1 MGDCPQAG
9 LAAAI
14 RHGACYAFPPMS
26 AGVRPARR
34 APEMKIITVIL
45 NLLRGALI
53 GVVEIIPG
61 VSGGTV
67 ALIVGVYEDLI
78 RGASHILKGTVATL
92 LAPFRSGGVGRALRH
107 FREVPWLAIIPL
119 VLGAAVALFTFSTP
133 LAKLIE
139 AYPVATRAVFFG
151 LIAAS
156 VSVPLRMAGAPWR
169 LREGAT
175 ILIAAAIG
183 FGLTSLPVTTVTEPA
198 SWMIL
203 ISAAF
208 AVCALVLPGVS
219 GAFLLVAIGMYEP
232 TLNALAERDW
242 AYLAV
247 FIAGAII
254 GLALFVQLLQWLL
267 EHLRRPT
274 LLVMGGLMLGSLRA
288 LWPWQADG
296 NVPQP
301 VGDDAWLML
310 GLALAAAAVVVL
322 MILLEQRSLKR
333 R

>member
-107 FREVPWLAIIPL
+107 LREVPWASVVPL
-119 VLGAAVALFTFSTP
+119 LLGAVLALFTLSTP
-133 LAKLIE
+133 LA
-139 AYPVATRAVFFG
+139 
-151 LIAAS
+151 
-156 VSVPLRMAGAPWR
+156 
-169 LREGAT
+169 
-175 ILIAAAIG
+175 
-183 FGLTSLPVTTVTEPA
+183 
-198 SWMIL
+198 
-203 ISAAF
+203 
-208 AVCALVLPGVS
+208 
-219 GAFLLVAIGMYEP
+219 
-232 TLNALAERDW
+232 
-242 AYLAV
+242 
-247 FIAGAII
+247 
-254 GLALFVQLLQWLL
+254 
-267 EHLRRPT
+267 
-274 LLVMGGLMLGSLRA
+274 
-288 LWPWQADG
+288 
-296 NVPQP
+296 
-301 VGDDAWLML
+301 
-310 GLALAAAAVVVL
+310 
-322 MILLEQRSLKR
+322 QRIDNFRS
-333 R
+333 